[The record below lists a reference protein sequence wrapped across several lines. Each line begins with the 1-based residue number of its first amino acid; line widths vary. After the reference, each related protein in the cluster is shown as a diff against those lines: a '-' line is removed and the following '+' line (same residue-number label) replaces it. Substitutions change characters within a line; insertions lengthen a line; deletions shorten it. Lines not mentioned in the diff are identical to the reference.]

1 MLNEID
7 CGNDGRDGCAIRRG
21 VVAGAAGNAG
31 GGNASGDDEVGKTTI
46 ELETPFTAHDVAAL
60 ADVVHSPADQAAT
73 ISSGSFR
80 TDGMIVIPCS
90 MKTLAGIR
98 AGYAEGLVGRA
109 ADVVLKEGRK
119 LVLVPRE
126 TPLSTIHLENML
138 ALSRMGVA
146 MVPPMPAYYNHPQ
159 TADDITQHIVTR
171 VLDQF
176 GLEHK
181 KPDAGKVCRQRNIF
195 HRRIKM
201 AFDDLRSFLQ
211 ALDEQ
216 GQLLKIEEEV
226 NAEPD
231 LAAAAN
237 ATGRIGDGAPAL
249 WFDNIRGFTDARVVM
264 NTIGSWQNHAI
275 SMGLP
280 ANTPVKTDRR
290 VYSSLGQIPRLAR
303 ASCKSGLGA
312 EHGGRG
318 RHQPVRHSAAVPPER
333 R

>member
-1 MLNEID
+1 MRLIV
-7 CGNDGRDGCAIRRG
+7 GMTGATGAPLG
-21 VVAGAAGNAG
+21 VALLQALREMP
-31 GGNASGDDEVGKTTI
+31 EVETHLVMSKWAKTTI
-46 ELETPFTAHDVAAL
+46 ELETPYTAQDVAAL
-60 ADVVHSPADQAAT
+60 AAT

-181 KPDAGKVCRQRNIF
+181 KA
-195 HRRIKM
+195 RRWNG
-201 AFDDLRSFLQ
+201 LREAKHFSQ
-211 ALDEQ
+211 EN
-216 GQLLKIEEEV
+216 K
-226 NAEPD
+226 
-231 LAAAAN
+231 
-237 ATGRIGDGAPAL
+237 DG
-249 WFDNIRGFTDARVVM
+249 I
-264 NTIGSWQNHAI
+264 
-275 SMGLP
+275 
-280 ANTPVKTDRR
+280 
-290 VYSSLGQIPRLAR
+290 
-303 ASCKSGLGA
+303 
-312 EHGGRG
+312 
-318 RHQPVRHSAAVPPER
+318 
-333 R
+333 

>member
-1 MLNEID
+1 MKLIIGMTGATGAPLGVALLQALNEMPD
-7 CGNDGRDGCAIRRG
+7 VETHLVLSKWA
-21 VVAGAAGNAG
+21 
-31 GGNASGDDEVGKTTI
+31 KTTI
-46 ELETPFTAHDVAAL
+46 ELETPHSVRDVSAL
-60 ADVVHSPADQAAT
+60 ADYCHNPADQAAI

-126 TPLSTIHLENML
+126 MPLSTIHLENML

-181 KPDAGKVCRQRNIF
+181 KA
-195 HRRIKM
+195 RRWNGSQEAKH
-201 AFDDLRSFLQ
+201 FSQ
-211 ALDEQ
+211 EN
-216 GQLLKIEEEV
+216 K
-226 NAEPD
+226 
-231 LAAAAN
+231 
-237 ATGRIGDGAPAL
+237 DG
-249 WFDNIRGFTDARVVM
+249 I
-264 NTIGSWQNHAI
+264 
-275 SMGLP
+275 
-280 ANTPVKTDRR
+280 
-290 VYSSLGQIPRLAR
+290 
-303 ASCKSGLGA
+303 
-312 EHGGRG
+312 
-318 RHQPVRHSAAVPPER
+318 
-333 R
+333 